1 MTAPAAQPGNWVD
14 PHRSYNF
21 ELIIDKVASGHFTEV
36 SGLGVKSSG
45 FRIAKQG

>member
-21 ELIIDKVASGHFTEV
+21 ELIIDKVASGHFTADFWQINENH
-36 SGLGVKSSG
+36 
-45 FRIAKQG
+45 IAQ